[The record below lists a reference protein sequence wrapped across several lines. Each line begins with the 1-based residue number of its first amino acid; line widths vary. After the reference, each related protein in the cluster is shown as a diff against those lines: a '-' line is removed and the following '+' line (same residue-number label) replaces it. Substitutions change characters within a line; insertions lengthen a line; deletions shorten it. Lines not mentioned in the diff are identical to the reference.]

1 MKSLFSPHY
10 QPNLFGFGKYVYIYI
25 RQFDDFYCT
34 RGAGQTKLGRI
45 LHEGPNVRQS
55 FGGCYKIPYKIFTHF
70 DHVTK
75 TLSVKKILIRA
86 KSSNS

>member
-1 MKSLFSPHY
+1 MFLTQTTMY
-10 QPNLFGFGKYVYIYI
+10 IGIYI
-25 RQFDDFYCT
+25 RQFDDFYCA

-75 TLSVKKILIRA
+75 TLSVKKFLIRA